1 MGEGGVKKIRKELS
15 KSFMDGIWND
25 IRGFFQGMGGF
36 FFALSGN
43 KVGLSLI
50 GAAEANEIL
59 LGQTISKNF
68 DEFLLIAV

>member
-1 MGEGGVKKIRKELS
+1 
-15 KSFMDGIWND
+15 
-25 IRGFFQGMGGF
+25 MGGF

>member
-1 MGEGGVKKIRKELS
+1 
-15 KSFMDGIWND
+15 MDGTWND

-43 KVGLSLI
+43 NVGLI

-59 LGQTISKNF
+59 LGQTISKGF

>member
-15 KSFMDGIWND
+15 KSFMDGTWND

-43 KVGLSLI
+43 NVGLI
-50 GAAEANEIL
+50 GAAEANEIG
-59 LGQTISKNF
+59 LGQTISKSF
-68 DEFLLIAV
+68 DGFPLIAV